1 MCPAIGC
8 EGSNLEC
15 CMCLRERSPMISIQ
29 PVPFMGSLHDAPQS
43 CHADEASTCPS
54 FASESQ
60 PTLNAVWAN
69 PGTAA
74 QIKCTGTGNALRRFR
89 RSTPAASAQ
98 QLPHSSKRASDAA
111 PTAMLELRP
120 PAGVSPARVGEVA
133 ATQGQGRGA
142 GYADGEWQQQTD
154 STATLCGSP
163 SPYAGSAMP
172 DDNNLAI
179 AESWPAALSAGREHL
194 GPNMPSGPRDKDSPR
209 LAHTQSATHGLN
221 CSPGRACLTS
231 QPGQSHS
238 DLTSQHASL
247 SNGVSGSGPSNSS
260 LVISAQAI
268 AMQPSLHT
276 SHPPAHPA
284 PNLPAQHYGKDQ
296 PMGLYDKL
304 DASQSTNA
312 IENTKLAIGP
322 GPQRPAWQGS
332 TAPGRQESRFA
343 AQQTS
348 YRSSSHL
355 PVSRSHSSCLPPSG
369 NRPLQLQAQHWS
381 KSSDHL
387 GSEGSAGKESST
399 YRTSPMLL
407 GCLPLA
413 LLSAWVVA
421 DISDFRQFLQYVLQV
436 NTWQLQACHLS
447 HTFMSTATF
456 PVYDDEGNKLIS

>member
-1 MCPAIGC
+1 
-8 EGSNLEC
+8 
-15 CMCLRERSPMISIQ
+15 MIPTQ
-29 PVPFMGSLHDAPQS
+29 TVPFIGSLHDAPQS

-60 PTLNAVWAN
+60 PTLNAMWAN

-74 QIKCTGTGNALRRFR
+74 QIKCTGTGNALRRIR

-98 QLPHSSKRASDAA
+98 LLPHSSKRASDTA
-111 PTAMLELRP
+111 PTVLLELRP
-120 PAGVSPARVGEVA
+120 PAEASPARVGEVA

-142 GYADGEWQQQTD
+142 GYADGEWQQQRD
-154 STATLCGSP
+154 STASLSGSP

-172 DDNNLAI
+172 DGKSLALV
-179 AESWPAALSAGREHL
+179 ES
-194 GPNMPSGPRDKDSPR
+194 GPIMASGPRDKASPR

-231 QPGQSHS
+231 QSGHSYSH
-238 DLTSQHASL
+238 LTSQHMSL
-247 SNGVSGSGPSNSS
+247 SNGVPGPGPSNPS

-268 AMQPSLHT
+268 AMQPSVHT
-276 SHPPAHPA
+276 GHPSAHPA
-284 PNLPAQHYGKDQ
+284 SYLPPQQCGKDQ
-296 PMGLYDKL
+296 PMGLYDRL
-304 DASQSTNA
+304 DAPESTIA
-312 IENTKLAIGP
+312 IENNKHTIGP

-332 TAPGRQESRFA
+332 TAPGRHESRFA

-348 YRSSSHL
+348 YRSSSHS
-355 PVSRSHSSCLPPSG
+355 PISRSHSSSG
-369 NRPLQLQAQHWS
+369 NRPLQMQTQRWS

-387 GSEGSAGKESST
+387 GSGGSAGNGSST

-436 NTWQLQACHLS
+436 AHTGQLQACHLRY
-447 HTFMSTATF
+447 TFISTATF
-456 PVYDDEGNKLIS
+456 PVYDDEGNKRIS